1 MPQKMTHFCGR
12 PLSYDHLL
20 ASHTENM
27 KADLRYKRLI
37 GLFIRT
43 HKSIEQCQAHRI
55 QDVEAQLQ
63 LCQQELE
70 NVKRKRLRVS
80 CSPSLHPE
88 RPVKKA
94 KCGSQRTDAKNEA
107 CDHDNIYEV
116 DTIKNVRVDAN
127 GRMEYLI
134 QWKHFAEDENSWVK
148 SCDVKAPL
156 CVNRFWAR
164 HREVLNNLY
173 AATPAKDT
181 NTADS
186 TVCTSD

>member
-1 MPQKMTHFCGR
+1 
-12 PLSYDHLL
+12 
-20 ASHTENM
+20 M

-37 GLFIRT
+37 DLFIRT

-80 CSPSLHPE
+80 CSPSLHPK
-88 RPVKKA
+88 RPLKKS
-94 KCGSQRTDAKNEA
+94 KCGDAKNDP

-116 DTIKNVRVDAN
+116 DTIKNVRVDTN

-134 QWKHFAEDENSWVK
+134 QWKHFSKDENSWVK

-156 CVNRFWAR
+156 CVNHFWAR

-173 AATPAKDT
+173 AATPAKKT

-186 TVCTSD
+186 RACTSD